1 MINPTQDDG
10 GHDMSDFV
18 YPTENAVKRSFTVE
32 NVYYEYLRRLG
43 GGNASKGL
51 RLAVIG
57 HAKQNADSGKDD
69 KV

>member
-1 MINPTQDDG
+1 MINATPED
-10 GHDMSDFV
+10 GHDMSHFI
-18 YPTENAVKRSFTVE
+18 YPAENAVKRSFAIE

-69 KV
+69 TV